1 MAHFQKKIEEMQRK
15 LNMIN
20 DNIED
25 IKSGKISYEEKKRAN
40 HYKDFLRN
48 NIKKKNHLKMV
59 NNSINFFNKKTEVN
73 SDFNSIINNRNSH
86 YKYKNSFSNNNLLD
100 NNIPKNTFYENHKLN
115 LNNEQKYINCP
126 NEISKN
132 ETPRFLRNNSYY
144 PINNLKEYQLDKNK
158 NSKKKNMRKINSAS
172 EIINSI
178 SIIKGHKKFK
188 KYLNEKMHKNKLNIN
203 NNDTNKKNND
213 IDEYSYNTENV
224 PPNKSKIQHSK
235 SIDNSRIKIKLN
247 KGYFNCQ
254 KNNNANK
261 HKRNSNIIDKNILN
275 YNYNSIR
282 SNRSYTHKI
291 IKKENKNEQILYDII
306 NLTNEYNK
314 CLNRISKCKINKDNI
329 LHAYKLLLFNNKIKD
344 EFIFKIMNIYN
355 KNNKIKLDLNNFES
369 FTPLLN
375 WIKENNNSKQENDAY
390 KNLCLGIMQKYNLEN
405 VEQLKMFIHKLL
417 KKVNNNEYFLEGI
430 KKILLP

>member
-25 IKSGKISYEEKKRAN
+25 IKSGKISYEEKKRTN

-115 LNNEQKYINCP
+115 LNNEQKYINCQ

-158 NSKKKNMRKINSAS
+158 NSKKKNIRKINSAS

-224 PPNKSKIQHSK
+224 PPNKSKTQHSK

-254 KNNNANK
+254 KNNNVNK

-329 LHAYKLLLFNNKIKD
+329 LHAYKLLLFNNKI
-344 EFIFKIMNIYN
+344 
-355 KNNKIKLDLNNFES
+355 
-369 FTPLLN
+369 
-375 WIKENNNSKQENDAY
+375 
-390 KNLCLGIMQKYNLEN
+390 
-405 VEQLKMFIHKLL
+405 
-417 KKVNNNEYFLEGI
+417 
-430 KKILLP
+430 